1 MDEQIAAIKIQSVWR
16 MWTIRKRYVDTE
28 TESEYSW
35 DSMDMAEA
43 SAMQSYHNFHCG
55 GY

>member
-1 MDEQIAAIKIQSVWR
+1 MDEQTAAIKIQSVWR
-16 MWTIRKRYVDTE
+16 MWTIRKRYIDTD

-35 DSMDMAEA
+35 DSADMAEA
-43 SAMQSYHNFHCG
+43 FAEQECHNFHCG